1 MEKLLGF
8 LQELMMTAGMKIIAA
23 ILVLVIGF
31 KLVNVFVKAL
41 KKSKSFSKIDKTAQD
56 FLLSVL
62 SVTLKVVIALTS
74 AAILGVP
81 MTNMVAVLGSCG
93 LAVGLAL
100 QGSLSNFAGG
110 IMLLIFKPFKVGDFV
125 EASGI
130 SGTVQD
136 ISILYTNVL
145 TPDNKRAMIPNGAL
159 SNAVIVN
166 YSSEETRRQDIEIG
180 VSYSSDLEEVRATL
194 LKMAAEC
201 DVILTDPA
209 PVVNVG
215 SYGDSAINVTL
226 RFWTNNADYWTGHN
240 YIKNAI
246 KDNFDAK
253 GISIPF
259 PQMDVHIGSNN

>member
-1 MEKLLGF
+1 MEKILEF
-8 LQELMMTAGMKIIAA
+8 LQQLMMTAGVKIIGAV
-23 ILVLVIGF
+23 LVLIIGF
-31 KLVNVFVKAL
+31 KVVNIFIKAL
-41 KKSKSFSKIDKTAQD
+41 KKSKGFANVDKTAQD
-56 FLLSVL
+56 FILGVL
-62 SVTLKVVIALTS
+62 SIALKVVIALT
-74 AAILGVP
+74 AAAVLGVP

-125 EASGI
+125 EGGGV
-130 SGTVQD
+130 SGTVRD
-136 ISILYTNVL
+136 ITILYTEIL
-145 TPDNKRAMIPNGAL
+145 TPDNKKAMVPNGAL

-180 VSYSSDLEEVRATL
+180 VSYSSDLEVVKASL
-194 LKMAAEC
+194 LRIASEC
-201 DVILTDPA
+201 DVVLNDPA

-215 SYGDSAINVTL
+215 SYGDSSINMCL
-226 RFWTNNADYWTGHN
+226 RFWTNNADYWTAHN

-246 KDNFDAK
+246 KDNFDAQ

-259 PQMDVHIGSNN
+259 PQMDVHIGSEN